1 MQMAALPEP
10 PYYMVSFTSQRTN
23 LDDGYGEIGYAMTKL
38 ASRQPGYLGFE
49 SARGADGFGILVS
62 FWKDEDSI
70 RAWKAV
76 VDHVE
81 AQRRG
86 RKDWYSK
93 YEIRVALVQRAYGF
107 DSESQQMASAT

>member
-1 MQMAALPEP
+1 
-10 PYYMVSFTSQRTN
+10 
-23 LDDGYGEIGYAMTKL
+23 MTKL
-38 ASRQPGYLGFE
+38 ASEQSGYLGFE

-62 FWKDEDSI
+62 FWKDEESI
-70 RAWKAV
+70 RVWKAV

-86 RKDWYSK
+86 RQDWYSK

-107 DSESQQMASAT
+107 DSENPEIATAT

>member
-1 MQMAALPEP
+1 MQIAALPEP

-23 LDDGYGEIGYAMTKL
+23 VDDGYGEIGYAMTEL
-38 ASRQPGYLGFE
+38 ASQQPGYLGFE

-70 RAWKAV
+70 RAWKAL
-76 VDHVE
+76 VDHAE

-86 RKDWYSK
+86 REEWYSK

-107 DSESQQMASAT
+107 DGEGRQMASAT

>member
-1 MQMAALPEP
+1 MRISSLPEP
-10 PYYMVSFTSQRTN
+10 PYYMVSFTSQRT
-23 LDDGYGEIGYAMTKL
+23 DIADGYGEMGYAMTEL

-49 SARGADGFGILVS
+49 SARGADGFGILIS
-62 FWKDEDSI
+62 YWKDEGSI
-70 RAWKAV
+70 RNWKSV

-86 RKDWYSK
+86 RQDWYSR

-107 DSESQQMASAT
+107 DIEKQSITGD